1 MSIFRYNSH
10 VDEDSEIKLNTVL
23 DGDMKR
29 FVSLFEQI
37 PYNGRGT
44 KTGEALVH
52 AQTKSLS
59 AAYGNRP
66 DVKDVVLVI
75 TDGKAEDPKLVKD
88 VSKQMRDSG
97 IMIFAVGI
105 GVNDFTFQRLTKMTG
120 SIDRTVRADDFEQ
133 LISGGLPEKLGATLC
148 RDPCFKS

>member
-1 MSIFRYNSH
+1 MFN
-10 VDEDSEIKLNTVL
+10 KL
-23 DGDMKR
+23 
-29 FVSLFEQI
+29 I
-37 PYNGRGT
+37 GT

-97 IMIFAVGI
+97 IMVSNSVFFRVFEGYIH
-105 GVNDFTFQRLTKMTG
+105 NL
-120 SIDRTVRADDFEQ
+120 VR
-133 LISGGLPEKLGATLC
+133 
-148 RDPCFKS
+148 